1 MSMNSQIAHSS
12 QTAPIKEYRVMWTQV
27 PNLETPRKREFE
39 FITDPLRRTA
49 KEAKAE
55 EMA

>member
-27 PNLETPRKREFE
+27 PSLETLRKREFE